1 MGSTMRLLMPQ
12 TSPRGRKPL
21 PPASPLYLTLLVS
34 LFGLT
39 MLVLISGKGFLP
51 GYVELVCF

>member
-1 MGSTMRLLMPQ
+1 MRLLMPQ